1 MVWLGK
7 KWEKRAPQGYEEG
20 NMLLVWGGH
29 KANWYGWQTCIRRAN
44 LIGRTGIGELA
55 LGERSK
61 YRVD

>member
-1 MVWLGK
+1 
-7 KWEKRAPQGYEEG
+7 
-20 NMLLVWGGH
+20 VWGGH